1 MKYGFVRLKND
12 DGSKVYMETR
22 DFERYESYDVFK
34 SHAEALVVFDKIY
47 IGMFPLM
54 FKEDEIYKY
63 NPDAFLSSE
72 LSLTDIAFRHSK
84 ISTIAKYMDC
94 EN

>member
-63 NPDAFLSSE
+63 NSDAKLSVE
-72 LSLTDIAFRHSK
+72 LSLKDIAFRS
-84 ISTIAKYMDC
+84 SSVAAVAKYFGC